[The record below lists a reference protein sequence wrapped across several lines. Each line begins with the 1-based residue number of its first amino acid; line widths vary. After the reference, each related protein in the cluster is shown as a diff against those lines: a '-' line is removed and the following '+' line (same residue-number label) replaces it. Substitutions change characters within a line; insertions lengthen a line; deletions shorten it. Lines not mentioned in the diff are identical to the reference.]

1 MFKKGNTMLDKKLNV
16 SAKLFQQIDAIQ
28 ERLFLFTK
36 DLLDPRQK
44 LKKSLAEKML

>member
-1 MFKKGNTMLDKKLNV
+1 MVNKGNTMLDKKLNV

-36 DLLDPRQK
+36 DLLDPK
-44 LKKSLAEKML
+44 AKMEINFS